1 MPRFAS
7 MALASVV
14 ATALM
19 TAGPASTVD
28 AGPDTVEPGSIE
40 AIAAATTEPRFLS
53 PWVAYLPDAPG
64 IPSPRDFLGRIAGA
78 PGELTDTAQ
87 THAYLRALAAAS
99 PRVRV
104 FTIGRS
110 EEGREILMAV
120 VADEEGIRDLDR
132 LKGATAALA
141 DPRRTDPAA
150 AERLI
155 TTARPIYY
163 VNAVLHADETGS
175 TEALLELAY
184 RLAVS
189 DQPMIRRIRSTTVV
203 LLNPVSNPDGRDK
216 MVEWFHRYLK
226 GKTDYGALPRQSP
239 PYWSKYAFVDIN
251 RDAHQQTHEATRAV
265 HRMFHEWHPTVVHDL
280 HEAMALLMTWNGTG
294 PYNPHIDP
302 ITHGEFLEMSFHE
315 VRTMTALGMPGVWT
329 WNFGEAF
336 GHHYLDSVAMNHN
349 SLGRGYE
356 TWGNATAETV
366 RRVIEP
372 VDATMEWYRPL
383 PPPAEF
389 TWSARDNLN
398 YTETGLLAA
407 LDQVAGNAPQMLRD
421 FYQKGWHSW
430 RKGSDE
436 PPFGFV
442 IPDDQGDRARVAQM
456 VGRLLDQ
463 KIEVGRATAPL
474 VLREG
479 RFPAGTYVVR
489 LDQPYRNYAVDLLTP
504 QRFPK
509 DGGEPYD
516 DVSWSLPAHDH
527 LEVMPTADPAVRA
540 AALAPLT
547 GTPRPQGRVNGN
559 GPVLLLADTGQEG
572 LLAARY
578 RLAPFRVEVAERPF
592 RLNSAGFPAGSWIL
606 PAQEGLRDA
615 ARAVVEE
622 LGLDFAS
629 TAAAP
634 EVARHP
640 APAARLGVW
649 VPWADTD
656 SIGWVRYALDQRH
669 VPYTYLRD
677 EDVRA
682 GNLRDRV
689 DVILYG
695 HVDLELA
702 EQIEGLP
709 KRWSPMPYSKDADNT
724 EPRHPGRVGRH
735 HRRHRLRR
743 SRAAAA
749 VRGEGW
755 PARDSRQRI
764 DAGARGGA
772 RARGPPGRG
781 RGAAQQPG
789 EWRGRGRGLDKGRDA
804 HAGGACAGHLRAT
817 RTPDRV
823 RVPRAPAPLPAEL
836 RALRHPPHL
845 VADGLLH
852 LLPRWPRRPVGCG
865 SRMGRPQRRAARR
878 QRPGVGRERPHR
890 PAGDPRHAGGPRARR
905 GVQLQSA
912 APRSEPRRPSPGLE
926 RDPAM
931 AGDRR
936 RPRRGCAVTKSRME
950 AFSDGVIAIIITIMV
965 LELRVPHDTSLEALV
980 PPEQPSPL
988 VGGDQTCRRPRPVG
1002 EPAPAVLAV
1011 AHPVRHRLDGPEP
1024 FCRGAGGALRRRPAA
1039 RGDRLLHP
1047 RPVAD
1052 RAAWQRFGHRD
1063 GARA

>member
-1 MPRFAS
+1 MSR
-7 MALASVV
+7 LASLVLVVV
-14 ATALM
+14 AALM
-19 TAGPASTVD
+19 VAGPARALDRGAVD
-28 AGPDTVEPGSIE
+28 TGPDTVEPGSIE

-53 PWVAYLPDAPG
+53 PWVAYLPDALG

-78 PGELTDTAQ
+78 PGELVDTAQ
-87 THAYLRALAAAS
+87 AHAYLRALAAAT

-104 FTIGRS
+104 FAIGRS
-110 EEGREILMAV
+110 EEGREILMAA

-132 LKGATAALA
+132 LKAATAALA
-141 DPRRTDPAA
+141 DPRSTNLAA
-150 AERLI
+150 AERI
-155 TTARPIYY
+155 IATARPIYY

-216 MVEWFHRYLK
+216 MVEWFYRYLK

-280 HEAMALLMTWNGTG
+280 HEAIALLMTWNGTG

-315 VRTMTALGMPGVWT
+315 VRTLTALGMPGVWT

-366 RRVIEP
+366 RRAIEP
-372 VDATMEWYRPL
+372 SDATMEWYRPL

-421 FYQKGWHSW
+421 FYMKGWHSW
-430 RKGSDE
+430 RKGIDE
-436 PPFGFV
+436 APFGFV
-442 IPDDQGDRARVAQM
+442 IPDDQGDRARVAKM

-463 KIEVGRATAPL
+463 RIEVGRATAPL
-474 VLREG
+474 VLKEG
-479 RFPAGTYVVR
+479 RYPAGTYVVR

-504 QRFPK
+504 QHFPK

-516 DVSWSLPAHDH
+516 DVSWCLPAHDH
-527 LEVMPTADPAVRA
+527 LEVVPTADAAVRTA
-540 AALAPLT
+540 AVAPLT
-547 GTPRPQGRVNGN
+547 ETPRPRGRVSGD
-559 GPVLLLADTGQEG
+559 GPLLLLADTGQEG

-578 RLAPFRVEVAERPF
+578 RLARFRVEVAERAF
-592 RLNSAGFPAGSWIL
+592 RLGGAGFPAGSWIL

-615 ARAVVEE
+615 ARSVAEE
-622 LGLDFAS
+622 LGLDFTS

-640 APAARLGVW
+640 APAARLGLW

-656 SIGWVRYALDQRH
+656 SIGWVRYALDQRRA
-669 VPYTYLRD
+669 PYVYLRD
-677 EDVRA
+677 EDLRA

-709 KRWSPMPYSKDADNT
+709 KRWSPMPFKKTPTTPSHGTPAASDDITGGIGYEGFAQLQRFVEEGGLLVTLGNGSMLAL
-724 EPRHPGRVGRH
+724 EGGLVRGVRRAAGGVPRSSQGSGEAESAASTSGATRTPGAHVRATFARPEHPIAYGYPARLHVFRQNYALYDTPRAWLRMAYCTSCLDGPDDPSGVVLEWGDRNGAPLVVSGQAWGESGLIGRPAILDMPAGRGH
-735 HRRHRLRR
+735 VVAFNFNPLHRDLNHGDHRLVWN
-743 SRAAAA
+743 AILQWQAIVA
-749 VRGEGW
+749 E
-755 PARDSRQRI
+755 P
-764 DAGARGGA
+764 GG
-772 RARGPPGRG
+772 G
-781 RGAAQQPG
+781 RGAA
-789 EWRGRGRGLDKGRDA
+789 
-804 HAGGACAGHLRAT
+804 
-817 RTPDRV
+817 
-823 RVPRAPAPLPAEL
+823 
-836 RALRHPPHL
+836 
-845 VADGLLH
+845 
-852 LLPRWPRRPVGCG
+852 
-865 SRMGRPQRRAARR
+865 AAR
-878 QRPGVGRERPHR
+878 
-890 PAGDPRHAGGPRARR
+890 
-905 GVQLQSA
+905 
-912 APRSEPRRPSPGLE
+912 
-926 RDPAM
+926 
-931 AGDRR
+931 
-936 RPRRGCAVTKSRME
+936 
-950 AFSDGVIAIIITIMV
+950 
-965 LELRVPHDTSLEALV
+965 
-980 PPEQPSPL
+980 
-988 VGGDQTCRRPRPVG
+988 
-1002 EPAPAVLAV
+1002 
-1011 AHPVRHRLDGPEP
+1011 
-1024 FCRGAGGALRRRPAA
+1024 
-1039 RGDRLLHP
+1039 
-1047 RPVAD
+1047 
-1052 RAAWQRFGHRD
+1052 
-1063 GARA
+1063 